1 MITCKHCKM
10 VFKGLDVEINAD
22 GKFVCP
28 FCHKSGFKLIN
39 HVLKIQSKYFYS
51 ILTGDKTFEVRKL
64 DRDYKI
70 GDVIQFNV
78 IQQDGTTE
86 TPPYLYRI
94 RYILTHDDFPDGIK
108 EGYGILGID
117 LINNIGVLND

>member
-10 VFKGLDVEINAD
+10 GFRGDDVEINTD
-22 GKFVCP
+22 NKFVCP
-28 FCHKSGFKLIN
+28 FCHKSVRGLSN
-39 HVLKIQSKYFYS
+39 HILKIQSKYYYS
-51 ILTGDKTFEVRKL
+51 ILLGDKTFEVRKL

-94 RYILTHDDFPDGIK
+94 RYILTHDDFPDGIQ
-108 EGYGILGID
+108 EGYGVLGIKQIECD
-117 LINNIGVLND
+117 